1 MKGNQNTGKNSKNEK
16 NRNREREM
24 IIIEDDQKRFNIS
37 SMWYPKKKNKDYTTG

>member
-24 IIIEDDQKRFNIS
+24 IIIEDD
-37 SMWYPKKKNKDYTTG
+37 